1 VFPAWGDL
9 VMCAALGVGIGSDA
23 VTSVLL
29 TGFEPFGGDAV
40 NPSGDAV
47 RAVAASW
54 AGPER
59 LVTAVLPVSFAAAA
73 DEVER
78 LVEAH
83 SPDVLIATGLAGGRD
98 GITPE
103 RVALNLAD
111 ARIPDNDGDQPLD
124 APVVA
129 GGPDARFTGLP
140 VKAIV
145 AELAARGIRSSLST
159 TAGTYVCNAVFYRAT
174 HLAAARP
181 GLRAGFIHVPY
192 AAESAPDGAPSLPA
206 AIIADAL
213 AVACRVSLDTPA
225 DLAVAGGSLH

>member
-1 VFPAWGDL
+1 
-9 VMCAALGVGIGSDA
+9 M
-23 VTSVLL
+23 TTVLL

-54 AGPER
+54 DAPER

-73 DEVER
+73 AELER
-78 LVEAH
+78 LVDAH
-83 SPDVLIATGLAGGRD
+83 SPDVVIAAGLAGGRD

-103 RVALNLAD
+103 RIAVNLAD
-111 ARIPDNDGDQPLD
+111 ARIPDNDGDRPLD

-145 AELAARGIRSSLST
+145 AELSARGIRSSLST
-159 TAGTYVCNAVFYRAT
+159 TAGTYVCNAVFYAGT
-174 HLAAARP
+174 ELAARRP
-181 GLRAGFIHVPY
+181 GMRAGFIHVPY
-192 AAESAPDGAPSLPA
+192 ASESAPDGAPSLPA
-206 AIIADAL
+206 VTIAEAL
-213 AVACRVSLDTPA
+213 AIACRVALDTPA
-225 DLAVAGGSLH
+225 DLALAGGSLH